1 MTLTLTYWSM
11 LWKHFSNLYFQDM
24 ARLVLSLQNPSNA
37 GTFLTVSSFQAYE
50 CVCACAYTCAC
61 VCVLVI
67 IFHGNSIGYNY
78 C

>member
-1 MTLTLTYWSM
+1 
-11 LWKHFSNLYFQDM
+11 M